1 MEKNEMDKAKA
12 IVDYAFKDEGTQARE
27 ALYQAINDKVMAHI
41 DAQKQQIAQNL
52 LQPQQDNLETSQDSA
67 IENS

>member
-1 MEKNEMDKAKA
+1 MDKAKA

-27 ALYQAINDKVMAHI
+27 ALYQSINDKVMAHI
-41 DAQKQQIAQNL
+41 EAQKQQIAQSL
-52 LQPQQDNLETSQDSA
+52 LQPQQSLETTQDSS